1 MRRFLQL
8 SFVVAA
14 ATLAS
19 TSIYGED
26 KPAKK
31 PPTTASPERL
41 VPADS
46 AEAKLLKE
54 SGTWLLAQMKDDPA
68 KAKPGGVRGA
78 FWPEFDADPFTTDA
92 LYGGV
97 AGTVTSLLTL
107 HEMTG
112 DKSYADAARRAVRHL
127 IDKAVED
134 NGGLTWEIAWDDNK
148 GGMPT
153 YRSSSLYSGTAGIAW
168 VLLTAGDVLG
178 DAEAAK
184 AGKRGMDWVVA
195 QLGTIEKSK
204 GKFWDRGALDIIS
217 GSAGICL
224 ALEDAAKLTGEA
236 KYHAAAVE
244 AADGLIEAARKAE
257 DGWSWPTTVGEERT
271 YTGFSHGVA
280 GIGATLARM
289 FGATGDGK
297 YLDAAKQAARW
308 LERNEVAVCGEGTLA
323 WKHHVPAD
331 GTKDWLWEGW
341 CHGPSG
347 TCRLHL
353 LLHSMTGE
361 AKYLQAAEAGAK
373 YLLEN
378 THPEKDRMGAGF
390 YSPSLCCGAA
400 GAGTYM
406 LDLHRY
412 TGKKEYLDYA
422 TKVMGFLDRIA
433 DRPAKGKACWSLSG
447 RVEEDGKTYHGTC
460 LMVGQGGY
468 ISFFARLA
476 QEQHRIVR
484 EVVVPPDFAAVG
496 APPGKRLVVL
506 ELGASRF
513 HAQARRLAQFR
524 GAERE
529 RLDDPAK
536 WEPVRDMAKRRRADA
551 VCVVLAPETFDINL
565 NRRVMYALQQLDDD
579 PFQDATIG
587 YLTAAEPAHVQAM
600 LDAMARIEKEGLP
613 AKAVDYGVAP
623 SFTEVLVYPPVEG
636 TDGLTTTNVYFP
648 TVEGAPKLRQQFG
661 KAFEPAK
668 GAGTVTICG
677 NGDPMRIWLFDGDR
691 NMKPELHW
699 KFDPKKI
706 CRDWGNKEL
715 TGLGP
720 SDAAAWPLDGCVL
733 WSGTCHSAAT
743 KHAIVC
749 GDIVATFG
757 QTEHLVRFYDL
768 KPGESLGLAYLA
780 HGPAAYLAPIGANHG
795 FRCSIEQSRAARQ
808 DLALGEVIRLNA
820 VEITLA
826 SRKHGPYPLVLQ
838 EEGKPEA
845 RLDIPGGFMM
855 EVTQNRMLFGD
866 PTFEPFRKVSPH
878 KAAVSVTRGTATK
891 EGFQVE
897 VRLTDLKAQEDVDQ
911 HRGHEVEAAERVFGS
926 FELVAGEKVDSVTLS
941 AKGVDLQKVTVAEWM
956 VEHRQGRTDVV
967 WFSVNAPYPKDFD
980 GPRVLW
986 TEGMVLT
993 LAVNSRGE
1001 GVESGEMTIAK

>member
-1 MRRFLQL
+1 MTRR
-8 SFVVAA
+8 
-14 ATLAS
+14 
-19 TSIYGED
+19 EW
-26 KPAKK
+26 
-31 PPTTASPERL
+31 ERL
-41 VPADS
+41 AVELAKLRILTTLDRAALAAYCGAYALW
-46 AEAKLLKE
+46 AEATE
-54 SGTWLLAQMKDDPA
+54 NM
-68 KAKPGGVRGA
+68 
-78 FWPEFDADPFTTDA
+78 
-92 LYGGV
+92 
-97 AGTVTSLLTL
+97 
-107 HEMTG
+107 
-112 DKSYADAARRAVRHL
+112 
-127 IDKAVED
+127 
-134 NGGLTWEIAWDDNK
+134 
-148 GGMPT
+148 
-153 YRSSSLYSGTAGIAW
+153 
-168 VLLTAGDVLG
+168 
-178 DAEAAK
+178 
-184 AGKRGMDWVVA
+184 
-195 QLGTIEKSK
+195 
-204 GKFWDRGALDIIS
+204 
-217 GSAGICL
+217 
-224 ALEDAAKLTGEA
+224 
-236 KYHAAAVE
+236 
-244 AADGLIEAARKAE
+244 
-257 DGWSWPTTVGEERT
+257 
-271 YTGFSHGVA
+271 
-280 GIGATLARM
+280 
-289 FGATGDGK
+289 
-297 YLDAAKQAARW
+297 
-308 LERNEVAVCGEGTLA
+308 
-323 WKHHVPAD
+323 
-331 GTKDWLWEGW
+331 
-341 CHGPSG
+341 
-347 TCRLHL
+347 
-353 LLHSMTGE
+353 MTGE

>member
-513 HAQARRLAQFR
+513 HEPSLPAAFPPCRRAPRGRRPSRHDPGGLRSGRVLRRPSPPQSRTAPAATPTARRAR
-524 GAERE
+524 
-529 RLDDPAK
+529 P
-536 WEPVRDMAKRRRADA
+536 RRR
-551 VCVVLAPETFDINL
+551 C
-565 NRRVMYALQQLDDD
+565 RRVSS
-579 PFQDATIG
+579 P
-587 YLTAAEPAHVQAM
+587 PA
-600 LDAMARIEKEGLP
+600 P
-613 AKAVDYGVAP
+613 AQSDRPQTGSRPSGKSRPAP
-623 SFTEVLVYPPVEG
+623 P
-636 TDGLTTTNVYFP
+636 
-648 TVEGAPKLRQQFG
+648 R
-661 KAFEPAK
+661 
-668 GAGTVTICG
+668 
-677 NGDPMRIWLFDGDR
+677 
-691 NMKPELHW
+691 
-699 KFDPKKI
+699 
-706 CRDWGNKEL
+706 
-715 TGLGP
+715 
-720 SDAAAWPLDGCVL
+720 
-733 WSGTCHSAAT
+733 
-743 KHAIVC
+743 
-749 GDIVATFG
+749 
-757 QTEHLVRFYDL
+757 
-768 KPGESLGLAYLA
+768 
-780 HGPAAYLAPIGANHG
+780 
-795 FRCSIEQSRAARQ
+795 RAARRHTPGAGSAQ
-808 DLALGEVIRLNA
+808 GGRLRRSSTRRPASPTTAAPAL
-820 VEITLA
+820 
-826 SRKHGPYPLVLQ
+826 Q
-838 EEGKPEA
+838 
-845 RLDIPGGFMM
+845 
-855 EVTQNRMLFGD
+855 
-866 PTFEPFRKVSPH
+866 
-878 KAAVSVTRGTATK
+878 
-891 EGFQVE
+891 
-897 VRLTDLKAQEDVDQ
+897 
-911 HRGHEVEAAERVFGS
+911 
-926 FELVAGEKVDSVTLS
+926 
-941 AKGVDLQKVTVAEWM
+941 
-956 VEHRQGRTDVV
+956 
-967 WFSVNAPYPKDFD
+967 
-980 GPRVLW
+980 
-986 TEGMVLT
+986 
-993 LAVNSRGE
+993 
-1001 GVESGEMTIAK
+1001 